1 MADRPERLQRGTRPL
16 SGWWVLAIPGSFAAV
31 LGAVALEV
39 AGGMNANSSLPSWA
53 HLDPLAWPPWARVLW
68 WLGVALAAATFRAGL
83 HKVGMG
89 SRRLADVPTVGPFV
103 AFAVGIAWGADW
115 ATWH

>member
-1 MADRPERLQRGTRPL
+1 
-16 SGWWVLAIPGSFAAV
+16 
-31 LGAVALEV
+31 
-39 AGGMNANSSLPSWA
+39 MNANSSLPSWA

-89 SRRLADVPTVGPFV
+89 SRHLADLLTVGPFV